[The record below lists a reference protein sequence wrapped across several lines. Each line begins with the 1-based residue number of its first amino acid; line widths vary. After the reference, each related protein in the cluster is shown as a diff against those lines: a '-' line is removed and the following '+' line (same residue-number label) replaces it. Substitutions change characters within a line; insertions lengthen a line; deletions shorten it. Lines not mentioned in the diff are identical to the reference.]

1 MEGVVG
7 ARIFVED
14 ITGGTETEGGIH
26 GQIYTTLRSQEGQWE
41 STGKA
46 VVATQGALHYSVH
59 VESQQSISTT

>member
-26 GQIYTTLRSQEGQWE
+26 G
-41 STGKA
+41 
-46 VVATQGALHYSVH
+46 
-59 VESQQSISTT
+59 